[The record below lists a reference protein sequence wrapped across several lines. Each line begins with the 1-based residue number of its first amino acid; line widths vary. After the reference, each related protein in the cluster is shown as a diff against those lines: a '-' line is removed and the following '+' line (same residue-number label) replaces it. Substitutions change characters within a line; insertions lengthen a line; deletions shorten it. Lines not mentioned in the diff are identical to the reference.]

1 MVVEL
6 MGGLFG
12 ALYLIFGSKC
22 LRHLYMHVN
31 ISQSDTKL
39 FSKGFDSNA
48 YDGQASKRLWLLSYK
63 MIAT

>member
-1 MVVEL
+1 MVVKL

-31 ISQSDTKL
+31 ISQLDPKL

-48 YDGQASKRLWLLSYK
+48 YDGQASKRL
-63 MIAT
+63 

>member
-12 ALYLIFGSKC
+12 ALYLIFGSKS
-22 LRHLYMHVN
+22 LHLYMQVN
-31 ISQSDTKL
+31 ISQLDPKL

-48 YDGQASKRLWLLSYK
+48 CDGQASKRL
-63 MIAT
+63 

>member
-12 ALYLIFGSKC
+12 ALYLIFGSKS
-22 LRHLYMHVN
+22 LRHLCMQVN
-31 ISQSDTKL
+31 ISQLDPKL

-48 YDGQASKRLWLLSYK
+48 CDGQASKRL
-63 MIAT
+63 